1 MGRISWDEAAEISGQ
16 MGEESNHQGKR
27 LKAKD
32 KLQGTDIIVF
42 STWCGKC
49 EFENLEPNF
58 GPCAFCK
65 NRYQATPTHYKRRRA

>member
-1 MGRISWDEAAEISGQ
+1 MGRISWDEAVEISGQ
-16 MGEESNHQGKR
+16 MRERNDCQGKR

-32 KLQGTDIIVF
+32 KLPGTDIIVF

-49 EFENLEPNF
+49 EFENLKPNF

-65 NRYQATPTHYKRRRA
+65 NRDQVTPTHYKRRRI